1 MKAKIIMIL
10 AVLLSSSVAMAQAKI
25 WTLQQCVDTALVK
38 NRSVKQQILGKKSK
52 EIAYVQARKNRLPDL
67 TGSASHGVNFGRT
80 LDGNNTYQN
89 STATS
94 QSTNIGLSSSILL
107 FNGFRLKNEIEA
119 KKADVN
125 ASEADLENT
134 KVTITTN
141 VAAGYL
147 QILLNKELLHIATEQ
162 LELTKTKIEQRQALV
177 ASGKM
182 AEGEMLE
189 LIAQQ
194 SKEELSRIQ
203 AENNLKLSLLD
214 LAQYIELDNFEN
226 LDVETPDKLSEKDF
240 QLLLADDVYASA
252 ITHRP
257 EIKTA
262 EFKLKSNE
270 YNLSIAKSG
279 YYPSLSLNGSL
290 GSSYYVNNSVNSTT
304 GQKLVFDSFG
314 KQLSDKIGAGLS
326 LNLSVPIFD
335 KFTTRNNVRSAQ
347 LGIESSKVSIDNA
360 KKELKKSI
368 QQAYYNAISA
378 KSRWGAAQKSV
389 DASQEAYR
397 FSNQK
402 YEAGRATLYELNQ
415 AKNNLTQA
423 LSEQIQAKYDYLF
436 KVKLLELYK

>member
-52 EIAYVQARKNRLPDL
+52 EIAYEQARKNRLPDL

-252 ITHRP
+252 IIHRP

>member
-38 NRSVKQQILGKKSK
+38 NRSVKQQTLGKKSK
-52 EIAYVQARKNRLPDL
+52 EIAYDQARKNRLPNL
-67 TGSASHGVNFGRT
+67 TGGASQGVNFGRT
-80 LDGNNTYQN
+80 LAENNPYQN
-89 STATS
+89 GVATS
-94 QSTNIGLSSSILL
+94 VSTSFDLSSSLLL

-119 KKADVN
+119 KKADMN
-125 ASEADLENT
+125 ASDADLENT

-147 QILLNKELLHIATEQ
+147 QILLNKELLHISAEQ
-162 LELTKTKIEQRQALV
+162 LELTKAKIEQRQALV

-226 LDVETPDKLSEKDF
+226 LDVETPDKLSENDF

-257 EIKTA
+257 EVKTA
-262 EFKLKSNE
+262 EFKLKSSE
-270 YNLSIAKSG
+270 YSLAIAKSG

-290 GSSYYVNNSVNSTT
+290 GSRYSADNSVNSTT
-304 GQKLVFDSFG
+304 GLKNGFDSFG
-314 KQLSDKIGAGLS
+314 KQLSDKIGAGFS

-335 KFTTRNNVRSAQ
+335 RFTTHNNVRSAQ

-389 DASQEAYR
+389 DANQEAYR

-423 LSEQIQAKYDYLF
+423 LSEHFQG
-436 KVKLLELYK
+436 KVT